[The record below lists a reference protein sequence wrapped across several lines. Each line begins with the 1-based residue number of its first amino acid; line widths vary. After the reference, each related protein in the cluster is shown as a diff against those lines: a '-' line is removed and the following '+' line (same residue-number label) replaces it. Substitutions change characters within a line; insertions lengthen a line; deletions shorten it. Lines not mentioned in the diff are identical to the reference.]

1 MPSPS
6 RLAAGWP
13 TWGKRLP
20 EGGQVLDFE
29 PIEVLEGS
37 SFMLSDR
44 RGDVLEGS
52 IAGFFHEDTRYLN
65 RFVLTVGGTAP
76 SVLTSGSVDAFKIVP
91 RIKNVADQGYAERL
105 NEAAVWITA
114 DERRL
119 PVMLRSKIIFGSIYM
134 ELADDTTATR
144 STVAENPPSS

>member
-1 MPSPS
+1 MGDH
-6 RLAAGWP
+6 LYFHIFG
-13 TWGKRLP
+13 GKY
-20 EGGQVLDFE
+20 
-29 PIEVLEGS
+29 
-37 SFMLSDR
+37 
-44 RGDVLEGS
+44 
-52 IAGFFHEDTRYLN
+52 RYLLDLEVE
-65 RFVLTVGGTAP
+65 RRETIRLK
-76 SVLTSGSVDAFKIVP
+76 SGSVDAFKIVP